1 MAATSRSAKTT
12 MELYTSK
19 RWKHTAAETSPER
32 TRVWTEP
39 PNAKPKSERKVA
51 VVYYLSRNGQ
61 LEHPHFMEVPL
72 SSPEGLYLRDVINS
86 LNFLRGK
93 GLASLYSWSAK
104 RSYKN
109 GFVWHDLS
117 ENDFIYP
124 AHGQEY
130 VLKGSELM
138 MDGAL
143 ISPSEELGFS
153 SSAPLL
159 PDVRKSGE
167 YPVTAR
173 RRNQSWSSSDF
184 HEYRVYK
191 AESTGESSGRAADA
205 STQTDDKRRRR
216 RPGRV
221 VEEEDGEEKG
231 KEQDGEGKTPVRS
244 QSTELSRGEISPPPS
259 DSSPETLETL
269 MKADGRLVL
278 RSEPA
283 AGEDATAAKG
293 KPKSPSVLLQLL
305 SCGSISFRD
314 CGAGHGK
321 DHGFSLISH
330 YKARL
335 PRAAAAGGNHVEKD
349 LAVEFPVKVNL
360 EDKEYFSGSLI
371 ETKKEAFPGLKRS
384 SSYNAERSSKLELT
398 QQEIAGV
405 RAKCI
410 PRKPK
415 TQVDT
420 SQHGSK
426 RMAPQS

>member
-1 MAATSRSAKTT
+1 MAATSRSARNT

-19 RWKHTAAETSPER
+19 RWKHTAPENSPER

-39 PNAKPKSERKVA
+39 PNGKPKSERKVA

-72 SSPEGLYLRDVINS
+72 SSPEGLYLRDVINR
-86 LNFLRGK
+86 LNFLRGI

-138 MDGAL
+138 DGAL

-153 SSAPLL
+153 SSVPLL

-221 VEEEDGEEKG
+221 VEEEEEG
-231 KEQDGEGKTPVRS
+231 KEGKTQTPVRS

-283 AGEDATAAKG
+283 GEDPITAATKG

-335 PRAAAAGGNHVEKD
+335 PRASAAGGGNHVDKD
-349 LAVEFPVKVNL
+349 AENAMVEFPVKLKL

-371 ETKKEAFPGLKRS
+371 ETKKEEFPGLKRS

-398 QQEIAGV
+398 QQEIDGV